1 MRSPVRFNGV
11 DISEAERRK
20 YEAGY
25 LRRAQ
30 ERDRRA
36 GQPPAS
42 APQPATGERQEPDAL
57 PAVDGLLKQVREPQ
71 FVSSAYFLRFKF
83 EAGKYALV
91 GREKLLD
98 REVMRIEYYPAELY
112 TPRQQRRMAREHDP
126 KDPRDAEIQRML
138 NNIDFDF
145 LPARWLVRLDTVRAS
160 MTMNQ
165 PFPDVWL
172 PQELE
177 FHVAADF
184 ASGRVDV
191 RWSVAYYDYR
201 EPEVTTRIRSSSP
214 R

>member
-1 MRSPVRFNGV
+1 M
-11 DISEAERRK
+11 
-20 YEAGY
+20 
-25 LRRAQ
+25 
-30 ERDRRA
+30 
-36 GQPPAS
+36 
-42 APQPATGERQEPDAL
+42 
-57 PAVDGLLKQVREPQ
+57 DGLLKQVREPQ

-138 NNIDFDF
+138 NKVAVVTLWIEPASHQIVKYTFDNIDFDF

-201 EPEVTTRIRSSSP
+201 EPEVTTRIRSSSQ